1 MKIIELIEKKKKG
14 KQHSEDEIKFLINS
28 FVDGS
33 ASDAQMAAWL
43 MAVSFSG
50 LTEKETAY
58 LTEALAYSG
67 KVIDFEELKDAIVDK
82 HSTGG
87 VGDKVTITLI
97 PLLAAAGVPIAKISD
112 RGIGHAAGTVDKLE
126 SIPHMNTIFSIDE
139 ISHQVKEH
147 NAIIASQDENLA
159 PADKKLQALRN
170 ITATTDNISLIA
182 SSILSKKFASGASK
196 IVLDVKY
203 GSGAFMKTPEE
214 AINLSRLMV
223 NVGKILNKRVL
234 AFVTSMD
241 EPLGRA
247 IGNSIE
253 VIESMEFLKGHIVDG
268 DLAELTYSI
277 AETILVNLG
286 LYEDRKEAGLFLKNL
301 IDSGKAIEKCRELVI
316 AQGGDVEIVDNYD
329 KFELPHFKIE
339 CESKKSGYVQKIN
352 AFNIAKAS
360 KILGASR
367 ENSSD
372 IIDYSVGIYLNKKS
386 GEYVNKGEILYTI
399 YSNDED
405 KTRVAQ
411 KLCDDAFSI
420 NENKPIHNSLIYKI
434 IKTEYEDDDV

>member
-1 MKIIELIEKKKKG
+1 MKIIDIIEKKKKG
-14 KQHSEDEIKFLINS
+14 KTHTKEEINYLINS
-28 FVDGS
+28 FVNGIIADS
-33 ASDAQMAAWL
+33 QMSAWL
-43 MAVSFSG
+43 MAVTFNG
-50 LTEKETAY
+50 LTELETAY
-58 LTEALAYSG
+58 LTEALAFSG
-67 KVIDFEELKDAIVDK
+67 KVIDFEELKDSIVDK

-97 PLLAAAGVPIAKISD
+97 PLLAAAGIPIAKISD

-126 SIPHMNTIFSIDE
+126 SIPGFDSVLTIENI
-139 ISHQVKEH
+139 ISMVKEH
-147 NAIIASQDENLA
+147 NAVIASQNENLA

-170 ITATTDNISLIA
+170 LTTTTDNISLIA
-182 SSILSKKFASGASK
+182 SSILSKKIASGASN

-214 AINLSRLMV
+214 AVSLSKMMV
-223 NVGKILNKRVL
+223 NIGKILDRKIL
-234 AFVTSMD
+234 AIVTSME

-253 VIESMEFLKGHIVDG
+253 VIESMEFLKGNIKSG
-268 DLAELTYSI
+268 DLADLTFAI
-277 AETILVNLG
+277 AKIILINLG
-286 LYEDRKEAGLFLKNL
+286 LYDDKKEAEMFLHNL
-301 IDSGKAIEKCRELVI
+301 IDSGKAIDKCKELI
-316 AQGGDVEIVDNYD
+316 SAQGGNPDVVDNYD
-329 KFELPHFKIE
+329 KFELPEFKIE

-367 ENSSD
+367 ENSND
-372 IIDYSVGIYLNKKS
+372 KIDCSVGIFLNKKS

-411 KLCDDAFSI
+411 KVCDEAFLI
-420 NENKPIHNSLIYKI
+420 NDNKPIHNNLIFKI
-434 IKTEYEDDDV
+434 IKTEDEEEDV

>member
-1 MKIIELIEKKKKG
+1 MKIIDLIEKKKKG
-14 KQHSEDEIKFLINS
+14 KTHTKEEIKYLIQA
-28 FVDGS
+28 FVEGTVVDS
-33 ASDAQMAAWL
+33 QISAWL
-43 MAVSFSG
+43 MAVTLNG
-50 LTEKETAY
+50 LTELETAF

-67 KVIDFEELKDAIVDK
+67 KFIDFEELKDSIVDK

-126 SIPHMNTIFSIDE
+126 AIPGFNSVLSIDNI
-139 ISHQVKEH
+139 ISMVKEH
-147 NAIIASQDENLA
+147 NAVIASQDENLA

-170 ITATTDNISLIA
+170 LTATTDNISLIA
-182 SSILSKKFASGASK
+182 SSILSKKFASGASN

-203 GSGAFMKTPEE
+203 GLGAFMKTPDE
-214 AINLSRLMV
+214 AVCLSRMMV
-223 NVGKILNKRVL
+223 NIGKILNKKIL
-234 AFVTSMD
+234 AIVTSMD

-253 VIESMEFLKGHIVDG
+253 VIESMEFLKGNIKSG
-268 DLAELTYSI
+268 DLAELTFSI
-277 AETILVNLG
+277 AKIILINLG
-286 LYEDRKEAGLFLKNL
+286 LYDNKKEAEIFLKNL
-301 IDSGKAIEKCRELVI
+301 IDSGKAIEKCRELMA
-316 AQGGDVEIVDNYD
+316 AQGGNSEVVDNYD
-329 KFELPHFKIE
+329 KFDLPQFKIE

-367 ENSSD
+367 ENSTD
-372 IIDYSVGIYLNKKS
+372 KIDCSVGIFLNKKS
-386 GEYVNKGEILYTI
+386 GEYVDKGEILYTI

-411 KLCDDAFSI
+411 KICDKAFSI
-420 NENKPIHNSLIYKI
+420 NDTKPIHNNLIYKV
-434 IKTEYEDDDV
+434 IKTEDEDDDV

>member
-1 MKIIELIEKKKKG
+1 MKIIDLIEKKKKG
-14 KQHSEDEIKFLINS
+14 KTHTKEEINYLVNS
-28 FVDGS
+28 FVDGIVVDS
-33 ASDAQMAAWL
+33 QMSAWL
-43 MAVSFSG
+43 MAVTFNG
-50 LTEKETAY
+50 LTELETAY

-67 KVIDFEELKDAIVDK
+67 KVINFEELKDSIVDK

-97 PLLAAAGVPIAKISD
+97 PLLAAVGIPIAKISD

-126 SIPHMNTIFSIDE
+126 SIPGFNSVLSIDSI
-139 ISHQVKEH
+139 ISMVKEH
-147 NAIIASQDENLA
+147 NAVIASQDENLA

-170 ITATTDNISLIA
+170 LTTTTDNISLIA
-182 SSILSKKFASGASK
+182 SSILSKKIASGASN

-214 AINLSRLMV
+214 AVSLSKMMV
-223 NVGKILNKRVL
+223 NIGKILNKKIL
-234 AFVTSMD
+234 AIVTSMD

-247 IGNSIE
+247 VGNSIE
-253 VIESMEFLKGHIVDG
+253 VIESMEFLKGNIKSG
-268 DLAELTYSI
+268 DLAELTFSI
-277 AETILVNLG
+277 AKIILMNLG
-286 LYEDRKEAGLFLKNL
+286 LYDDKKEAEVFLSSL
-301 IDSGKAIEKCRELVI
+301 IDSGKAIDKCKELISV
-316 AQGGDVEIVDNYD
+316 QGGNPDVVDNYD
-329 KFELPHFKIE
+329 KFELPEFKIE

-360 KILGASR
+360 KILGACR
-367 ENSSD
+367 ENSND
-372 IIDYSVGIYLNKKS
+372 KIDCSVGIFLNKKS

-411 KLCDDAFSI
+411 KVCDEAFLI
-420 NENKPIHNSLIYKI
+420 NDNKPIHNNLIYKI
-434 IKTEYEDDDV
+434 IKTEDEEEDV